1 MATKVIENS
10 NTRLFGLIFFG
21 KIALIYSSNWPKPFG
36 KRKSRDSVHD
46 VFRLQR
52 PVGSVLDL
60 QDYRRLDDFHRMPL
74 SGRYLYA
81 VSA

>member
-21 KIALIYSSNWPKPFG
+21 KMALIYLSNWPKPFG

-46 VFRLQR
+46 VFRLQF
-52 PVGSVLDL
+52 GCIAMDYSVIITLNVMNMIFKSRKNEWSEI
-60 QDYRRLDDFHRMPL
+60 Y
-74 SGRYLYA
+74 
-81 VSA
+81 

>member
-21 KIALIYSSNWPKPFG
+21 KMALIYSVNWPKPFG

-46 VFRLQR
+46 VFRLQFGCMDVNYSVTITVYVMNMIFKSR
-52 PVGSVLDL
+52 KNEGSEI
-60 QDYRRLDDFHRMPL
+60 Y
-74 SGRYLYA
+74 
-81 VSA
+81 